1 MNLPFRVTTI
11 SSGSPTSP
19 AQGGVVGRLRQFSLP
34 FPECC
39 CFALPTPSLV
49 AGLSG
54 GGALRRLYMAGVAV

>member
-34 FPECC
+34 LPECS

-49 AGLSG
+49 AGLY